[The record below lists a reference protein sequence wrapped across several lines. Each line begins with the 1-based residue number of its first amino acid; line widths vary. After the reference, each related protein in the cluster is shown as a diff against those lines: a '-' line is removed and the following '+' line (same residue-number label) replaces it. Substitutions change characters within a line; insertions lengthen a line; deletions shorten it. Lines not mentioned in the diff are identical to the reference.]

1 MKLIEFTTYL
11 HNELQDMIFPT
22 CSKMEQFVVGM
33 LLSGMDFKLG
43 QLYAKNEQALKDFG
57 IVGKNGDLDL
67 DCIEASVVNGIKFPV
82 QFGPFTFHKEDAQKI
97 IGNIKLRT
105 PRIPEKTVVVN
116 DAEVVD

>member
-82 QFGPFTFHKEDAQKI
+82 QLGPFTFHKEDAQKI

>member
-82 QFGPFTFHKEDAQKI
+82 QLGPFTFNKEDVQKI
-97 IGNIKLRT
+97 IGNIKLRV
-105 PRIPEKTVVVN
+105 PRIPEKTVIK
-116 DAEVVD
+116 DAEVVE

>member
-82 QFGPFTFHKEDAQKI
+82 QLGPFTFHKEDAQKI

-105 PRIPEKTVVVN
+105 PRIPEKTVIVN